1 VEQARADARGLDLTG
16 PGSRILSALPYD
28 TWDGLAAGLYA
39 PLAAGASVV
48 LCRNV
53 GLLDD
58 DALAR
63 RIESER
69 VTATAR

>member
-1 VEQARADARGLDLTG
+1 
-16 PGSRILSALPYD
+16 
-28 TWDGLAAGLYA
+28 
-39 PLAAGASVV
+39 VV
-48 LCRNV
+48 LCRNLV
-53 GLLDD
+53 GLDD